1 MMRRTSRGTGLRALL
16 VVGMALLVSS
26 CATQTV
32 GARSGSA
39 VAGTSPLQSVERFLA
54 AVQARD
60 LDRMAGL
67 FGTSDGPVEWERV
80 EVELHMDLLAS
91 VLAHQDYEIVSE
103 GMVPGRPNPT
113 TRVGV
118 TMTMGDRVIP
128 DVSYLTVRTEEG
140 RWMVQEIDLE
150 RITSGR

>member
-1 MMRRTSRGTGLRALL
+1 MMRRTSWGRGLGAL
-16 VVGMALLVSS
+16 VVTALAFTLSG

-32 GARSGSA
+32 GGSGA
-39 VAGTSPLQSVERFLA
+39 GLAAGTSPLQSVERFLA
-54 AVQARD
+54 AVNSRD
-60 LDRMAGL
+60 LNRMAGL
-67 FGTSDGPVEWERV
+67 FGTRDGPVEWDRV

-91 VLAHQDYEIVSE
+91 VLAHDAYEIVSE
-103 GMVPGRPNPT
+103 GMVPGRPDPT

-128 DVSYLTVRTEEG
+128 DVSYLTVRTDEG

-150 RITSGR
+150 RITGGR